1 LRSFYP
7 NCPALKIMFSSTGRD
22 FNRHLREVRKL
33 SAARIYVAMAEFT
46 HLHLHTEYSLLDGA
60 CDVKKLVDQVASLGQ
75 TSVAMTDH
83 GNIYGAVHFF
93 AAAKQKGIKPILG
106 CELYICKNEDHR
118 APGDGDENNHLLVL
132 AQNEEGYRN
141 LVRITS
147 EASLHGFYRKPRVS
161 KQYLAENSKGLIGFS
176 GCLSGELCEELV
188 AGNYEKARSVATQ
201 YEDIFGKGNFYL
213 EIQDQGLEQEK
224 KIHEALFRLEKDLN
238 IPMVLTNDSH
248 YLCGDDSHAHDVMLC
263 VQTGSKIHDKERFR
277 FDSDQFFVKSA
288 DEMGR
293 LFTNSP
299 DLLQRTMEIAERC
312 ELKLHPV
319 DNPFPVFDVPEGHT
333 IDSYFEKVCREG
345 YKKRLDTAVRSL
357 EARGLRRAAIH
368 EYDARLEYEIGIIEQ
383 MKYSGYFL
391 IVWDFIKYAR
401 DNGIPVGPG
410 RGSGAGSLVAYS
422 MGITN
427 IDPLQNALLFERFL
441 NPERKQMPDIDVDFC
456 QIRRCEVIDYVT
468 RKYGREQVAQIITF
482 NTMAAKAA
490 IKDCGRAMDM
500 PYGDVDRIAKLI
512 PATIGMTIDTALEEV
527 AELQKAYKTDGQ
539 IKELIDTAKKLE
551 GLVRGSGVH
560 ASAVVIAP
568 RPLTELVPL
577 AKTKNDE
584 IVTAYDMKAVEKM
597 GLLKMDFLGLTTLT
611 VIDDCLKLIEKNRG
625 EKVDIEAIPL
635 DDAETYK
642 KVFHSALTSG
652 VFQFESSG
660 MRDVLRRYRPDSVE
674 DLTALNALYRPG
686 PIQGGMIDDFIER
699 KLGRRKV
706 EYALPELEGILKET
720 LGVIVYQ
727 EQVMQISNKLA
738 SYSLGEADLLRRS
751 MGKKNAEA
759 MAEQRARFMEGA
771 AAAGH
776 PKATAGEIF
785 DMMEKFAGYG
795 FNKSHS
801 AAYALLA
808 YQTAY
813 LKTHYPVEFMAALLT
828 SETSKPENVVKYIG
842 ECREM
847 GIRVEPPD
855 VQVSGSQFTP
865 YVAENS
871 QAIRFGL
878 AAVKNVGGNAIE
890 SILKAREEVG
900 GRFKSIWGFCE
911 KVDLRVMNKRVLESL
926 IKAGALDS
934 MGKRGPLMAAVD
946 KAMERAQK
954 AQRDEAQGQS
964 GLFGLFD
971 EGPRTARD
979 SSEDLPNVADWEEGE
994 RLANEKD
1001 VLGFFVS
1008 GHPLDKYAEKLRNLA
1023 GVISAADALER
1034 KPPERRW
1041 GTQAD
1046 PADEI
1051 QVAGMILGLRVQK
1064 SKRDQK
1070 LYAQAALED
1079 ATGKIDLIC
1088 FSRDYE
1094 RLSGQLKME
1103 APVLVRGVLMGD
1115 EDAAPKI
1122 SVSSIVALEEV
1133 QVKLPSGVR
1142 IRINL
1147 DRATEEMLTEL
1158 KSAADAA
1165 PGPGKVMLHLEKKGE
1180 YAAILEPENMGVAAD
1195 KGWVERV
1202 EELVGKGTVQM
1213 VG

>member
-1 LRSFYP
+1 MS
-7 NCPALKIMFSSTGRD
+7 
-22 FNRHLREVRKL
+22 
-33 SAARIYVAMAEFT
+33 EFT

-60 CDVKKLVDQVASLGQ
+60 CDLTKLMSRVAALGQ
-75 TSVAMTDH
+75 KSVAMTDH

-93 AAAKQKGIKPILG
+93 EAAQKQGIKPILG
-106 CELYICKNEDHR
+106 CELYISKNEDHR
-118 APGDGDENNHLLVL
+118 QPGEGDDNNHLLVL
-132 AQNEEGYRN
+132 AQDEEGYRN
-141 LVRITS
+141 LIRITS
-147 EASLHGFYRKPRVS
+147 EASLHGFYRRPRVS
-161 KQYLAENSKGLIGFS
+161 KKYLAENSKGLIGFS

-188 AGNYEKARSVATQ
+188 AGNYDKAKSVAQQ

-213 EIQDQGLEQEK
+213 EIQDQGLEQERQ
-224 KIHEALFRLEKDLN
+224 IHEALFRLEKELN
-238 IPMVLTNDSH
+238 IPLVATNDSH
-248 YLCGDDSHAHDVMLC
+248 YLCGEDSHAHDVMLC
-263 VQTGSKIHDKERFR
+263 VQTGSKLQDKERFR
-277 FDSDQFFVKSA
+277 FDGDQFFVKSA
-288 DEMGR
+288 DEMAL
-293 LFTNSP
+293 LFKNSP
-299 DLLQRTMEIAERC
+299 EVLRRTMEIAERC
-312 ELKLHPV
+312 SFELKPV
-319 DNPFPVFDVPEGHT
+319 DDPFPLFAVPEGHT
-333 IDSYFEKVCREG
+333 INSYFEQVCREG
-345 YKKRLDTAVRSL
+345 YKKRLDTAVRGL
-357 EARGLRRAAIH
+357 ESRGVLRATLD
-368 EYDARLEYEIGIIEQ
+368 EYQSRLEYEIKIIEQ
-383 MKYSGYFL
+383 MNYAGYFL

-401 DNGIPVGPG
+401 DHGIPVGPG

-422 MGITN
+422 MEITN
-427 IDPLQNALLFERFL
+427 IDPMQNGLLFERFL

-456 QIRRCEVIDYVT
+456 MNRRGEVIDYVT

-482 NTMAAKAA
+482 NTMAAKAS
-490 IKDCGRAMDM
+490 IKDCGRVMDM

-512 PATIGMTIDTALEEV
+512 PPTVGMTIDKALEDV
-527 AELQKAYKTDGQ
+527 AELRKAYEKDAQ
-539 IKELIDTAKKLE
+539 IRELIDTAKKLE

-568 RPLTELVPL
+568 RPLVELVPL

-584 IVTAYDMKAVEKM
+584 IVTAYDMTAIEKM

-625 EKVDIEAIPL
+625 EKLDIAAIPPE
-635 DDAETYK
+635 DEETFK
-642 KVFHSALTSG
+642 KVFHAALTSG

-660 MRDVLRRYRPDSVE
+660 MRDVLRRYRPDTVE

-706 EYALPELEGILKET
+706 EYLLPELEGILKET

-727 EQVMQISNKLA
+727 EQVMRISNALA
-738 SYSLGEADLLRRS
+738 SYTMGEADVLRKS
-751 MGKKNAEA
+751 MGKKNMDEMARQRDRFVNGAE
-759 MAEQRARFMEGA
+759 
-771 AAAGH
+771 AAGH
-776 PKATAGEIF
+776 SKATAVEIF
-785 DMMEKFAGYG
+785 DQMDKFGGYG

-828 SETSKPENVVKYIG
+828 SETSKPENVVKYIA
-842 ECREM
+842 ECKEM

-855 VQVSGSQFTP
+855 VQTSGAQFTP
-865 YVAENS
+865 LVS
-871 QAIRFGL
+871 DGGDAIRFGL
-878 AAVKNVGGNAIE
+878 AAVKNVGGNAID
-890 SILKAREEVG
+890 SIMKAREEAG
-900 GRFKSIWGFCE
+900 GRFQSIWEFCE

-934 MGKRGPLMAAVD
+934 LGKRGPLMAAVD

-954 AQRDEAQGQS
+954 AQRDAAQGQS

-971 EGPRTARD
+971 EGPKPGKVSGD
-979 SSEDLPNVADWEEGE
+979 DLPKVADWEEGE

-1008 GHPLDKYAEKLRNLA
+1008 GHPLDKYAEKLRNLV
-1023 GVISAADALER
+1023 GVIPVAEALER

-1041 GTQAD
+1041 GQQAD
-1046 PADEI
+1046 AADEI
-1051 QVAGMILGLRVQK
+1051 RVAGMILGLKVQK

-1094 RLSGQLKME
+1094 KLSGQLKME
-1103 APVLVRGVLMGD
+1103 APVVVRGTLMGD

-1122 SVSSIVALEEV
+1122 AVNSIQALEEV
-1133 QVKLPSGVR
+1133 QVKLPTGVR
-1142 IRINL
+1142 IRINVE
-1147 DRATEEMLTEL
+1147 RATEEIFVGL

-1165 PGPGKVMLHLEKKGE
+1165 PGPGKLMLHLEKKGE
-1180 YAAILEPENMGVAAD
+1180 YAVILEPQGMSVAAD
-1195 KGWVERV
+1195 RGWVERV
-1202 EELVGKGTVQM
+1202 EELVGKGTVQ
-1213 VG
+1213 VLG